1 MCSQIFSKATSV
13 SAGNFRAPTECVASF
28 KVLITGNLTTHDF
41 FVKKFERALLQTVEF
56 NRLRRF
62 GRLRD
67 FSRSCFSL
75 ACAARIIFLPKA
87 GGQQRRFAGVFDRRR
102 RILYVWFGRRS
113 SSMDPDDYDPIAA
126 ALKEDIGKGD
136 ITTEFFVPEAL
147 HASGRIVAHEPAVV
161 AGTATAAEIFRK
173 IDPETNVQIVR
184 PDGEAVPPGD
194 VVIEVRGLARSIL
207 KAERVALNF
216 LQRLCGVATLTR
228 QFVDAVGNHPAKILD
243 TRKTTPG
250 LRALEKAAVVAGG
263 GVNHRSGLFDMVLV
277 KDNHLAAL
285 NGLSGFSDQIRR
297 LRTERPNVR
306 IEVEADDLEQARA
319 FVEIDGIDVILL
331 DNMVPAQIREA
342 LALRKNNIKFE
353 ASGGITLKNV
363 RRVAATGVDYISI
376 GALTNAARAIDL
388 GLEMNH
394 VHG

>member
-1 MCSQIFSKATSV
+1 MTS
-13 SAGNFRAPTECVASF
+13 
-28 KVLITGNLTTHDF
+28 
-41 FVKKFERALLQTVEF
+41 
-56 NRLRRF
+56 
-62 GRLRD
+62 
-67 FSRSCFSL
+67 
-75 ACAARIIFLPKA
+75 
-87 GGQQRRFAGVFDRRR
+87 
-102 RILYVWFGRRS
+102 
-113 SSMDPDDYDPIAA
+113 DDYDPIAA
-126 ALKEDIGKGD
+126 ALQEDLGNGD

-161 AGTATAAEIFRK
+161 AGTGTAAEIFRK
-173 IDPETNVQIVR
+173 VDPATDVQIVLR
-184 PDGEAVPPGD
+184 DGEAVAAGD
-194 VVIEVRGLARSIL
+194 VVIEVLGLARSIL

-216 LQRLCGVATLTR
+216 LQRLCGIATLTR

-285 NGLSGFSDQIRR
+285 GGLSGFADQIRR
-297 LRTERPNVR
+297 LRKERPNIR

-319 FVEIDGIDVILL
+319 FVEIDGIDAILL

-342 LALRKNNIKFE
+342 LALRRNNIKFE

-363 RRVAATGVDYISI
+363 RRIAATGVDYISI
-376 GALTNAARAIDL
+376 GALTNAARAVDL
-388 GLEMNH
+388 GLEMTH